1 VGFWRL
7 LLREVYLTLM
17 PKQVKRS
24 RSFLID
30 VTKGLAAEWDGGMW
44 DLPYVSILGRQFYYG
59 VECIASHYEVSRS

>member
-30 VTKGLAAEWDGGMW
+30 VTKGLTNEQQPNGMVGCGIC
-44 DLPYVSILGRQFYYG
+44 LMFRY
-59 VECIASHYEVSRS
+59 